1 MPVPS
6 LPRGMGSIVS
16 ELVGVESASS
26 GENVGEKD
34 PLLVHWIL
42 KVPDLNSI
50 PILKVADLN
59 SSKLPRA

>member
-34 PLLVHWIL
+34 PLLVHWIR
-42 KVPDLNSI
+42 KVP
-50 PILKVADLN
+50 DLN